1 MDKKTT
7 LADLA
12 AIFAQKAQLPTD
24 AADTFCR
31 GFFAVIQEGLSRDKF
46 VKIRGFGTF
55 KTVTVGERESM
66 NIHTGERTVIGEHEK
81 VSFTPD
87 ASLKALINRPFAHFQ
102 TVVIEEGVSI
112 DELNSVANDEFAD
125 DDTLDDNEPDMAA
138 DTSAEG
144 NDAKEEK
151 AVEQTEEISSTQHE
165 SVPNDNMPS
174 ADSADSVPA
183 QPTSTAN
190 NEEEDIQATKRIQDT
205 ETNDADVSATDNE
218 DEAPDTSATETPA
231 STGTILFGQEEEDH
245 NTEHKE
251 KENYTTSPTSFQSV
265 SAGNDDT
272 NLDDDNTRTSAQ
284 EDIENG
290 DDTEDIGADNEGQ
303 APTESDAETT
313 TSNVSGSQMAAGDVQ
328 YVIVP
333 PPHRGINWWKTIAL
347 CLFLL
352 LLMTLSYFAGYYK
365 VFCPP
370 CGPVNT
376 PTLHDNAPLCP
387 ADTTPAA
394 KAVET
399 NDSTAAQQAD
409 SLSVPAGNAHESK
422 EQTEQSAAKA
432 APSQADSIR
441 YHVVQPGETLYGIAR
456 HYYGDKRAARRLIEA
471 NHIPDSDCI
480 TVGQKLRIPPMEKRA
495 N

>member
-1 MDKKTT
+1 
-7 LADLA
+7 
-12 AIFAQKAQLPTD
+12 
-24 AADTFCR
+24 
-31 GFFAVIQEGLSRDKF
+31 
-46 VKIRGFGTF
+46 
-55 KTVTVGERESM
+55 
-66 NIHTGERTVIGEHEK
+66 
-81 VSFTPD
+81 
-87 ASLKALINRPFAHFQ
+87 
-102 TVVIEEGVSI
+102 
-112 DELNSVANDEFAD
+112 
-125 DDTLDDNEPDMAA
+125 MAA

-231 STGTILFGQEEEDH
+231 SAGTILFGQDEEDH
-245 NTEHKE
+245 NTEHTE

-272 NLDDDNTRTSAQ
+272 NLDDESNRKSAQ
-284 EDIENG
+284 EAIENR
-290 DDTEDIGADNEGQ
+290 DDTEDIGADDENQ

-394 KAVET
+394 KAVKT

-409 SLSVPAGNAHESK
+409 SLSVPSGNANESK

-456 HYYGDKRAARRLIEA
+456 RYYGDKRAARRLIEA